1 MADFFQKFCNVLV
14 STIYI
19 MLLPVLLPIL
29 YFSFVYG
36 EKHGWFDYTD

>member
-1 MADFFQKFCNVLV
+1 MADFFQKFRDVLV

-19 MLLPVLLPIL
+19 VLFPVLLPIL